1 MQEGSA
7 DVWKENILE
16 DLEVGILEY
25 ETAGEFL
32 TDIRKEFRGED
43 KEATKIAELR
53 RLEQGGK
60 MMEKFV

>member
-1 MQEGSA
+1 VQRGSA